1 MYYNKLIKFLVIL
14 IAVIGILIA
23 IMGIVDKNFLFTPI
37 IFVLLGAQQLL
48 LSYNSYKMKKKST
61 EVILSIIFGIF
72 FIVITIPNIIG
83 LLK

>member
-14 IAVIGILIA
+14 IAAIGTLIA

-37 IFVLLGAQQLL
+37 IFVLLGVQQLL

-61 EVILSIIFGIF
+61 EVILSIVFGIF